1 MCEGKCDGSC
11 DGSCGDGKDKKRVVE
26 MSAESMA
33 SMPLEMRE
41 DIDRLVKVLP
51 DGVRIRV
58 IRSDE
63 ITDGLKEEMKEKGA
77 VEVAPGMAIDDIKA
91 ALDKEEDRGVVKEVT
106 EETAGLLNVGDEES
120 RKQIR
125 RILVLHTLKEICRI
139 GSGLEALENAGVK
152 PLMCVRPGMKGID
165 GKESKVNTLFGCGEC
180 SVNSM
185 LKMVVMGI
193 EENEI
198 GQE

>member
-1 MCEGKCDGSC
+1 MKE
-11 DGSCGDGKDKKRVVE
+11 
-26 MSAESMA
+26 
-33 SMPLEMRE
+33 
-41 DIDRLVKVLP
+41 LP

-58 IRSDE
+58 VRSDE

-91 ALDKEEDRGVVKEVT
+91 ALNKEEDRGVVKEVT

-125 RILVLHTLKEICRI
+125 RILVRHTLEEICRI

-152 PLMCVRPGMKGID
+152 PLMCVRPGKKGID
-165 GKESKVNTLFGCGEC
+165 GKESKVNTLLGCGEW

-185 LKMVVMGI
+185 LKLMAKGLI
-193 EENEI
+193 DNEI
-198 GQE
+198 RQK